1 MNAKGNNDGTCG
13 NATTSSSCKF
23 PSSCWCCQFK
33 QWGKHEYPNTLSLIW
48 RKTWDRD
55 RSKLS
60 IPNRWVD
67 WSGFMYCI
75 SFWHFW
81 QRHPHFLVAK
91 FPPRVVHTRYHQ
103 IQILPGPPHQI
114 HVLAPRGGKDF
125 GNHVTR
131 TKTTGKIWSNGD
143 FSHIPKGSNM
153 IQFSSHS
160 MIVRSEN
167 DRPKCNAQDILGLR
181 VVQQKKSLEGW
192 QVLTVLKLEIKLVI
206 SPFNWSHAYRLRPF
220 LGIWKQPLRSGSWP
234 YIMVKRISFKK
245 ALSNRA
251 PTRVHQTDL
260 NTI

>member
-33 QWGKHEYPNTLSLIW
+33 QWGKHESPNTLSLIW

-55 RSKLS
+55 RSKLR

-67 WSGFMYCI
+67 WSGFMYCSI
-75 SFWHFW
+75 SFWHFGSNGIGI
-81 QRHPHFLVAK
+81 FLVAK
-91 FPPRVVHTRYHQ
+91 FPPRVIHTRSRSCLVPLTKSMSWLQ
-103 IQILPGPPHQI
+103 GEE
-114 HVLAPRGGKDF
+114 
-125 GNHVTR
+125 R
-131 TKTTGKIWSNGD
+131 TS
-143 FSHIPKGSNM
+143 
-153 IQFSSHS
+153 
-160 MIVRSEN
+160 SEN

-181 VVQQKKSLEGW
+181 LVQRKKSLEGW

-220 LGIWKQPLRSGSWP
+220 LGIWKQALRSGSWP
-234 YIMVKRISFKK
+234 YTMVKRISFKK
-245 ALSNRA
+245 ALSNGA